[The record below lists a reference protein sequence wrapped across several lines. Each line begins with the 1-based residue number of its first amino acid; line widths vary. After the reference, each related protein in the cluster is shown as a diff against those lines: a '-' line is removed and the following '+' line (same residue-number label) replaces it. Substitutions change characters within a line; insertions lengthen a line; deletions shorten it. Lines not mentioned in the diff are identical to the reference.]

1 MLISF
6 ESAMGIHPRVAQ
18 LRSSQIAIQS
28 GNIFNIETPQYR
40 ALEANLNFYHSAYGL
55 SQDLSVSDKRHITP
69 NQLTDVELSIAFKN
83 SGGIASENGNDV
95 SLALEQAKLAQ
106 SMAGYNISISLIRE
120 RLSMLDKVISGR

>member
-1 MLISF
+1 
-6 ESAMGIHPRVAQ
+6 MGIHPTVAQ

-40 ALEANLNFYHSAYGL
+40 TLEAQLNFYPSNPGL
-55 SQDLSVSDKRHITP
+55 SRDLSVSDKRHITQ
-69 NQLTDVELSIAFKN
+69 NQIADVELSIAFKN
-83 SGGIASENGNDV
+83 PGDTASENGNDV